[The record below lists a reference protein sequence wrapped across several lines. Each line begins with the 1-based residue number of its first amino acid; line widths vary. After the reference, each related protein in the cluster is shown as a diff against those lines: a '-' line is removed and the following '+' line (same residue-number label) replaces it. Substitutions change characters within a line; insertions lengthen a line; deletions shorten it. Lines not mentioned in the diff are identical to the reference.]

1 MAVTAQRILDELG
14 RRNWS
19 GFSADDMIFSSEDS
33 LTARTELNIALRYLL
48 NLEDFPFRAKEQK
61 VLAVANVSEYNMPPG
76 QITSIYN
83 TETRSVLSFIGDNKS
98 FDKKATGEPT
108 SYLINYKNPRQKIR
122 LYPIPDDRYDY
133 TVVYN
138 QYKPVM
144 GTDYVTKFEFTQEDD
159 FLNLPENLELLFM
172 DCIVLRVMQTGNKDE
187 QDENY
192 RPIINEFNQA
202 WGVFTLACKPVS
214 TETKVIW

>member
-61 VLAVANVSEYNMPPG
+61 VLAVANVSDYNMPPG

-83 TETRSVLSFIGDNKS
+83 TQTRTLLSYIGDNKGY
-98 FDKKATGEPT
+98 DKKKTGEP
-108 SYLINYKNPRQKIR
+108 SAFWVNYKNPRQKIR

-192 RPIINEFNQA
+192 RPIIDEFNQA
-202 WGVFTLACKPVS
+202 WGVFTSACKPVN
-214 TETKVIW
+214 TETRVIW

>member
-1 MAVTAQRILDELG
+1 MTVTAQRILDELG

-33 LTARTELNIALRYLL
+33 LTARTELNIAIRYLL
-48 NLEDFPFRAKEQK
+48 NLEDFPFRAKEQNI
-61 VLAVANVSEYNMPPG
+61 LAVANVSEYNMPPG

-83 TETRSVLSFIGDNKS
+83 TESREVLTFIGDNKG
-98 FDKKATGEPT
+98 FDKKATGKPT
-108 SYLINYKNPRQKIR
+108 SYWINYKNPRQKIR
-122 LYPIPDDRYDY
+122 LYPIPDDRFDY
-133 TVVYN
+133 QVVYN
-138 QYKPVM
+138 QFKPVM
-144 GTDYVTKFEFTQEDD
+144 ATDYTTKFEFTKEDD

-192 RPIINEFNQA
+192 RPIIDEFNEA
-202 WGVFTLACKPVS
+202 WRVFTSTCKPVHKN
-214 TETKVIW
+214 TKVIF